1 MLLHFRW
8 RHTNRLAGAPGVRAA
23 SLTGVAQM
31 MFVAH
36 HEVGATAVVGA
47 RDFCGMR
54 E

>member
-31 MFVAH
+31 MFVARH
-36 HEVGATAVVGA
+36 AVGATAVVAA